1 MRRRQVEPPA
11 AISAAL
17 NEIFDES
24 IEQVRVIE
32 YSPYCALHLGA
43 RATTRRNLILL
54 KDSAA
59 QFWGDPDLVL
69 HEYFHV
75 LRQWRT
81 GRLTI
86 GRYLIESARHGYLNN
101 RFEIEAR
108 AFARSH
114 AGRLQ
119 RRLLDWPSG

>member
-11 AISAAL
+11 AIGAAL
-17 NEIFDES
+17 GEIFGEP

-32 YSPYCALHLGA
+32 YSIYCALHLGA
-43 RATTRRNLILL
+43 VATTRRNLILL
-54 KDSAA
+54 RHSAA
-59 QFWGDPDLVL
+59 RFWSDPELIL

-75 LRQWRT
+75 LRQWRN

-86 GRYLIESARHGYLNN
+86 GRYLVESLRHGYTDN

-108 AFARSH
+108 TFARDH
-114 AGRLQ
+114 VTEL
-119 RRLLDWPSG
+119 RRRVLHWPSG